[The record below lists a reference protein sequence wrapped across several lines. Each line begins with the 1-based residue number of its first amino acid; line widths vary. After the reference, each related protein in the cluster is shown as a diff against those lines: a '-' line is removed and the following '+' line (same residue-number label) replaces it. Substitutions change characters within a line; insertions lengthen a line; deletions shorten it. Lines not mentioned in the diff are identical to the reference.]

1 MTKKEVALYENY
13 KSCIERYGLRDLMD
27 VYSTCSVAKRKA
39 WEEIKEDCARLNGEG
54 LTIVSKCIN
63 NFSCAYTYRGERG
76 EERLR
81 YETYMNS
88 YDFAIEERC

>member
-1 MTKKEVALYENY
+1 MTKKEQVLLENY
-13 KSCIERYGLRDLMD
+13 KHSIQRYGLRDLMD
-27 VYSTCSVAKRKA
+27 AYATCSDAKKRA
-39 WEEIKEDCARLNGEG
+39 WKEIEEECSRLNGEG

-88 YDFAIEERC
+88 YDFAIDERC